1 MVSKFIQGAILGS
14 AMIGGVAVAAV
25 ATSATPVAGDEA
37 TYRPMQSISHDLG
50 SKSAIG
56 YFVREGGACQLVLM
70 IAENVD
76 PEAGPMP
83 SAARLRLVLRPGQA
97 AGLDSEEGRSIA
109 LTCGDAA
116 ATLSVRSGQ
125 FDGAAVATN

>member
-1 MVSKFIQGAILGS
+1 
-14 AMIGGVAVAAV
+14 
-25 ATSATPVAGDEA
+25 
-37 TYRPMQSISHDLG
+37 
-50 SKSAIG
+50 
-56 YFVREGGACQLVLM
+56 M